1 MSLFQISLYN
11 VTICVLIIVITT
23 MSSLLRNYTST
34 TAVLT
39 ALDSAECAM
48 SDSQVLETSIAN
60 VAASQDRGQVILVIA
75 KDLRDDKE
83 GVSL

>member
-1 MSLFQISLYN
+1 
-11 VTICVLIIVITT
+11 

-60 VAASQDRGQVILVIA
+60 VAASQDRGQVTIVIA
-75 KDLRDDKE
+75 KDLQDDKE
-83 GVSL
+83 GVSLWNFLALMNYWARNYYLL